1 MHEALIENWI
11 RMIPW
16 GDFWEPDTTKHKC
29 IKWGTILLVLVLGVS
44 IFLINLDDMQ
54 AYEYACK
61 NPIIVEAKRTVKVT
75 QSWFSG
81 ESCYDL
87 YLSYHYDGVDYN
99 DILYRYTKNSNYLFD
114 DIDTIAV
121 AVAPN
126 DPSMPI
132 RRMFNEEPITFAV
145 VLCLLGLSMLIYG
158 ILIELPLFRDWR
170 IRQENRRRAKWKP
183 HTCANKFATH
193 PDYFRD
199 LFMVFAPIAFIS
211 YIILE
216 IIFPYTF

>member
-16 GDFWEPDTTKHKC
+16 RDFWEPDTTKHKC
-29 IKWGTILLVLVLGVS
+29 IKWGTILLVLLLGVS
-44 IFLINLDDMQ
+44 IFLTNLDDMQ

-61 NPIIVEAKRTVKVT
+61 NPIIVEAKQTVKVT

-81 ESCYDL
+81 TTCYDL

-99 DILYRYTKNSNYLFD
+99 DILYRNTQNPNYMFAD
-114 DIDTIAV
+114 VDTITV

-126 DPSMPI
+126 DPSIPI
-132 RRMFNEEPITFAV
+132 IRMFNEGPITFAV

-199 LFMVFAPIAFIS
+199 LFMVFAPLAFIS

>member
-1 MHEALIENWI
+1 
-11 RMIPW
+11 MIPW
-16 GDFWEPDTTKHKC
+16 GDFWEPDTTKQKC
-29 IKWGTILLVLVLGVS
+29 IKWGIILMVLLLGVS
-44 IFLINLDDMQ
+44 IFLTNLDDMQ

-61 NPIIVEAKRTVKVT
+61 NPVIVEAKRTVKVS
-75 QSWFSG
+75 QPRFSAITY
-81 ESCYDL
+81 YDL
-87 YLSYHYDGVDYN
+87 YLSYHYEGVDYS
-99 DILYRYTKNSNYLFD
+99 DILYRSTQNSNYLFD
-114 DIDTIAV
+114 DIDTITV

-126 DPSMPI
+126 NPSIPI
-132 RRMFNEEPITFAV
+132 IRMFNEGPITFAV

-216 IIFPYTF
+216 TIFPYTF

>member
-1 MHEALIENWI
+1 
-11 RMIPW
+11 MIPW
-16 GDFWEPDTTKHKC
+16 GDFWEPDTTKQKC
-29 IKWGTILLVLVLGVS
+29 IKWGIILMVLLLGVS
-44 IFLINLDDMQ
+44 IFLTNLDDMQ

-61 NPIIVEAKRTVKVT
+61 NPVIVEAKRTVKVS
-75 QSWFSG
+75 QPRFSAITY
-81 ESCYDL
+81 YDL
-87 YLSYHYDGVDYN
+87 YLSYHYEGVDYS
-99 DILYRYTKNSNYLFD
+99 DILYRSTQNSNYLFD
-114 DIDTIAV
+114 DIDTITV

-126 DPSMPI
+126 NPSIPI
-132 RRMFNEEPITFAV
+132 IRMFNEGPITFAV

>member
-16 GDFWEPDTTKHKC
+16 GDFWEPDTTKQKC
-29 IKWGTILLVLVLGVS
+29 IKWGIILMVLLLGVS
-44 IFLINLDDMQ
+44 IFLTNLDDMQ

-61 NPIIVEAKRTVKVT
+61 KPVIVEAKRIIKVS
-75 QSWFSG
+75 QPRFSAITY
-81 ESCYDL
+81 YDL
-87 YLSYHYDGVDYN
+87 YLSYHYEGVDYS
-99 DILYRYTKNSNYLFD
+99 DILYRSTQNSNYLFD
-114 DIDTIAV
+114 DIDTITV

-126 DPSMPI
+126 DPSIPI
-132 RRMFNEEPITFAV
+132 IRMFNEGPITFAV